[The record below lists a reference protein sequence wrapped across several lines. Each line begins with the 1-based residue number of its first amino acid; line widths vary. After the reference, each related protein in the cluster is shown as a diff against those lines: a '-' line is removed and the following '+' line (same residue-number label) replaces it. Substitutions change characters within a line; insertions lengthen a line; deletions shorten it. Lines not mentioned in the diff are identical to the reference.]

1 MRLSGSIG
9 SALVESQYALGLC
22 AAIAMLAGCSGSQ
35 SALGTP
41 GPIQQSVVRGSVVIR
56 EKGANPDAPVGLSPA
71 DLQSAYDLPS
81 TKKGSGQIV
90 AVVEP
95 YDNPDVASDLAK
107 YRSTFRLPKANFTK
121 YNQDGVKGNYPEASP
136 DWALLHDLDV
146 DMVSASCP
154 NCTIYLIEANST
166 AVADLEAATAEAVT
180 LGAHIISL
188 GFGCSTSC
196 DNSYFDAKGVTY
208 LAPGS
213 DAGSAGGYPDGFS
226 SVVSS
231 GGTML
236 SQGGGKRGWS
246 EAVWSGYGG
255 GCVTSAP
262 KPQWQHDSYC
272 EYRLTNDVASVAVN
286 LAEYDTYDQTGWF
299 EVDSTYA
306 TAPFLAGVFGLAGN
320 ATKQDGGRT
329 FWQSAHRKDLYP
341 VTAGDNVC
349 KYIHGRY
356 NTCTGWGS
364 PHGIGAF

>member
-1 MRLSGSIG
+1 MQLSGSIR
-9 SALVESQYALGLC
+9 SALVENQYALGLC
-22 AAIAMLAGCSGSQ
+22 AAIAILTGCSGLQ
-35 SALGTP
+35 SAPGTA

-56 EKGANPDAPVGLSPA
+56 EKGANPDAPSGLSPA

-107 YRSTFRLPKANFTK
+107 YRSTFRLPKADFTK
-121 YNQDGVKGNYPEASP
+121 YNQDGVQGNYPESSP
-136 DWALLHDLDV
+136 DWGLLHDLDV

-188 GFGCSTSC
+188 GFGCSTTC
-196 DNSYFDAKGVTY
+196 EKSYFDAKGVTY

-236 SQGGGKRGWS
+236 TQGGGKRGWS
-246 EAVWSGYGG
+246 EAVWSGWGG
-255 GCVTSAP
+255 GCVTGAP
-262 KPQWQHDSYC
+262 KPRWQPDSYC

-286 LAEYDTYDQTGWF
+286 LAEYDTYDQSGWF
-299 EVDSTYA
+299 ELDSTYA

-349 KYIHGRY
+349 NYIHGRY
-356 NTCTGWGS
+356 NTCAGWGS